1 MKCYRYILSF
11 LLVISCITYAQTVS
25 AVENSFSLTV
35 TPPLFQ
41 LSISPGE
48 SWSSVIKAV
57 NTNPYDTSLFTSVM
71 EFQAT
76 GEEGQ
81 GKLIPI
87 TEKSASSSGSTLAD
101 WVTVGKEPIPAK
113 KGTSVDVPFSVQIP
127 KDAAPGGYYA
137 AILIGSQPFEEQP
150 SGSVIS
156 VSSYIS
162 SLLFVRIK
170 GDMVEQGIIREF
182 STDHYFYQ
190 HPKVQFTMKFD
201 NTGTVHV
208 RPVGMIE
215 VYSMWGNKVED
226 IAINEKSNFGNV
238 LAHSVRKFSFSW
250 DGEDSLMNFGLY
262 NAILTLSFGSD
273 AKQSISAETSFWIV
287 PVVPLAYLVGGILAI
302 VLLLLWIVRVSI
314 RRTMRKYHVI
324 PQTDKSE

>member
-1 MKCYRYILSF
+1 MKCYRYTFNI
-11 LLVISCITYAQTVS
+11 LLVLLCITYAQTAFS
-25 AVENSFSLTV
+25 AENSFSLTV

-57 NTNPYDTSLFTSVM
+57 NTNPYDTSLYTSVM

-87 TEKSASSSGSTLAD
+87 TDPVASSTGATLAD
-101 WVTVGKEPIPAK
+101 WVTVSKEPIPAK
-113 KGTSVDVPFSVQIP
+113 RGASVDIPFSVNIP
-127 KDAAPGGYYA
+127 TNAAPGGYYA
-137 AILIGSQPFEEQP
+137 AVLIGSQPFEEHP

-162 SLLFVRIK
+162 SLIFVRIK
-170 GDMVEQGIIREF
+170 GDVVEQGIIREF
-182 STDHYFYQ
+182 STDRYFYQ
-190 HPKVQFTMKFD
+190 HPSVQFTVKFD

-215 VYSMWGNKVED
+215 VYSMFGNQKAN
-226 IAINEKSNFGNV
+226 IPINEKSNFGNV
-238 LAHSVRKFSFSW
+238 LANSTRKFSFSW
-250 DGEDSLMNFGLY
+250 NGEDSLTDFGLY
-262 NAILTLSFGSD
+262 KAILTLSFGSD
-273 AKQSISAETSFWIV
+273 AKQSISAETSFWVV
-287 PVVPLAYLVGGILAI
+287 PVVPLAYLVGGILAT

-324 PQTDKSE
+324 PPTDKSE